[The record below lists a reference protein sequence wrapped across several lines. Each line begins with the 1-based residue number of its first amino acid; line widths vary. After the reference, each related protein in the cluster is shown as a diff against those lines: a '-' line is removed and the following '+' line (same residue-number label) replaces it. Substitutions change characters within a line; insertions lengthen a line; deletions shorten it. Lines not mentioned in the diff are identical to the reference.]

1 MGVVASFTL
10 LCDISVMLGGGVGVV
25 AVVGIMPV
33 CMLAPYHHRR
43 RIVVRTIA
51 QECNATQ

>member
-10 LCDISVMLGGGVGVV
+10 LRVISVMLGGGVGVV

-43 RIVVRTIA
+43 RNA